1 MFRTMITGAMAV
13 PVLALL
19 AGSGLAKDSY
29 PPVEVLLQTET
40 TVIGQPIVYPK
51 GAAQI
56 TVAIVTM
63 QSGQQTGWHLHEAPL
78 TAHILEGEL
87 TVDYGADGTRIYR
100 EGDTLVEAFGS
111 RHAGHQYRRGACADL
126 RGVRGGCR
134 DARHGGR
141 VIL

>member
-1 MFRTMITGAMAV
+1 MFRTMMTGVMAV

-19 AGSGLAKDSY
+19 AGSGLAKNSY

-87 TVDYGADGTRIYR
+87 TVDYGADGTRVYR
-100 EGDTLVEAFGS
+100 EGDTLVEALGS
-111 RHAGHQYRRGACADL
+111 RHAGTNTGAGL
-126 RGVRGGCR
+126 
-134 DARHGGR
+134 ARIFVVFAGAVGTPNT
-141 VIL
+141 VSE